1 MDKTFERLYDRY
13 HTNLFQFLFYMVK
26 NRAIAE
32 ELVQEVYINVLRSYH
47 NYEERSNEK
56 TWLFAIA
63 RNIAIDYLR
72 THNRRTSRWLSKF
85 DFNKQ
90 HPKDEAPLPEEILL
104 QKEEVQAIYKCLRE
118 CTLDQQQVLILR
130 YIQELSINETAE
142 ILNWSVSKVKTTQ
155 HRAIKALRELVDDP
169 SNHQLKGV
177 L

>member
-1 MDKTFERLYDRY
+1 MDKIFDRLYEHY
-13 HTNLFQFLFYMVK
+13 HTNLFQFIFYMVK
-26 NRAIAE
+26 NRAVAE
-32 ELVQEVYINVLRSYH
+32 ELVQEVYINVLRSYQY
-47 NYEERSNEK
+47 YEERSNEK
-56 TWLFAIA
+56 TWLLAIA
-63 RNIAIDYLR
+63 RNVAIDYLR

-90 HPKDEAPLPEEILL
+90 QTEDSTPLPDEILV
-104 QKEEVQAIYKCLRE
+104 QKEEVQGVYKCLKE

-155 HRAIKALRELVDDP
+155 HRAIKALRELVDEQTN
-169 SNHQLKGV
+169 SQLKGV

>member
-1 MDKTFERLYDRY
+1 MDNVFDRLYEHY
-13 HTNLFQFLFYMVK
+13 HTNLFQFIFYMVK
-26 NRAIAE
+26 NRAVAE
-32 ELVQEVYINVLRSYH
+32 ELVQEVYIKVLRSYQ

-56 TWLFAIA
+56 TWLLAIA
-63 RNIAIDYLR
+63 RNVAIDYLR

-90 HPKDEAPLPEEILL
+90 QTEDNAPLPDEILV
-104 QKEEVQAIYKCLRE
+104 QKEEVQGVYKCLRE

-130 YIQELSINETAE
+130 YIQELSVNETAE

-155 HRAIKALRELVDDP
+155 HRAIKALRELVDDKTT
-169 SNHQLKGV
+169 SQLKGV

>member
-1 MDKTFERLYDRY
+1 MDEVFDRLYEHY
-13 HTNLFQFLFYMVK
+13 HTNLFQFIFYMVK
-26 NRAIAE
+26 NRAVAE
-32 ELVQEVYINVLRSYH
+32 ELVQEVYINVLRSYQ

-56 TWLFAIA
+56 TWLLAIA
-63 RNIAIDYLR
+63 RNVAIDYLR

-90 HPKDEAPLPEEILL
+90 QTEDNTPLPDEILI
-104 QKEEVQAIYKCLRE
+104 QKEEVQGVYKCLKE

-155 HRAIKALRELVDDP
+155 HRAIKALRELVDDRTN
-169 SNHQLKGV
+169 SQLKGV

>member
-1 MDKTFERLYDRY
+1 MDKTFERLYESY

-26 NRAIAE
+26 NRSIAE
-32 ELVQEVYINVLRSYH
+32 ELAQEVYIKVLRSYH
-47 NYEERSNEK
+47 NYEEQSTEK
-56 TWLFAIA
+56 TWLLAIA
-63 RNIAIDYLR
+63 RNVAIDYLR

-85 DFNKQ
+85 EFNKHQ
-90 HPKDEAPLPEEILL
+90 TKDNTPLPEEILL
-104 QKEEVQAIYKCLRE
+104 QKEEVQGVYKCLKE

-155 HRAIKALRELVDDP
+155 HRALKTLRELVHDHTK
-169 SNHQLKGV
+169 SELKGV

>member
-1 MDKTFERLYDRY
+1 MDNVFDRLYEHY
-13 HTNLFQFLFYMVK
+13 HTNLFQFIFYMVK
-26 NRAIAE
+26 NRAVAE
-32 ELVQEVYINVLRSYH
+32 ELVQEVYIKVLRSYQ

-56 TWLFAIA
+56 TWLLAIA
-63 RNIAIDYLR
+63 RNVAIDYLR

-90 HPKDEAPLPEEILL
+90 QTEDNAPLPDEILV
-104 QKEEVQAIYKCLRE
+104 QKEEVQGVYKCLRE

-130 YIQELSINETAE
+130 YIQELSVNETAE

-155 HRAIKALRELVDDP
+155 HRAIKALRELVDDKTN
-169 SNHQLKGV
+169 SQLKGV